1 MFFNYKEYP
10 TFWILFRT
18 KYLSKSSIIISD
30 SVLSGER
37 KLRSSAQY
45 FIYRYDADP
54 SSRGVRIST

>member
-18 KYLSKSSIIISD
+18 KYLSKSSIIILD

-37 KLRSSAQY
+37 KLLSSAQY
-45 FIYRYDADP
+45 FIYR
-54 SSRGVRIST
+54 I